1 MVQKFKLIAE
11 HLIYY
16 FIFLLILTN
25 LGFFFGL
32 ALSKWHLP
40 VSLILYLLLLVG
52 LKAKYHLK
60 IALNDVLLVFLTL
73 VFLSIAGFALSK
85 TFDTSYDGQLYHQTA
100 VISLSN
106 GWNPIWNRDLPII
119 APTGQYG
126 EDGEFGKHFAI
137 GYPKSLWE
145 IQSAI
150 HLFSGQL
157 QTAAVTNLIV
167 GLIAFIFLLSF
178 LLDLK
183 IKPIWATTVS
193 LIAVLEPHYI
203 LEFTSFM
210 QDGFSYQI
218 SLVAIVSLLTFMMK
232 NKNSAFIMFC
242 SSWLFLI
249 GTKFSNLPLAATLIF
264 ICLGFLVI
272 SGLLQNKNIQRLIG
286 AFFIIGTI
294 LFASPYV
301 VNFINYGSPVYPANL
316 KWASEDVKYQQTPIN
331 LIGKSQG
338 ELLLYGIFS
347 KPQISTATSDPANI
361 AHLKLPFTF
370 TKSELIQPQSERV
383 GTGGI
388 FFSGLFVLSLIF
400 LIISLFRKQP
410 AENYKILITILS
422 AVILIIF
429 CALTLSVPNDLRFTP
444 LICFIPTL
452 ALIGILKMNL
462 EKPLKWLKALTLIFA
477 ILITINI
484 SSVLIPTVNAR
495 INEFAE
501 IEEQM
506 QTMKNSETTYQ
517 VYALNFY
524 SSYLRLEESGVKF
537 VKIAEIGCTQPEL
550 LAGSFSSTSFCPPE
564 NR

>member
-1 MVQKFKLIAE
+1 MVQKFKLIAD

-16 FIFLLILTN
+16 LIFLLILTN

-32 ALSKWHLP
+32 TISKWHLP
-40 VSLILYLLLLVG
+40 ISLLLYFLLIFG
-52 LKAKYHLK
+52 LKMKNYLK
-60 IALNDVLLVFLTL
+60 VTLNDALLFLLTL
-73 VFLSIAGFALSK
+73 AFLSIAGLVLSY

-106 GWNPIWNRDLPII
+106 GWNPIWDRDLPIN

-137 GYPKSLWE
+137 GYPKSLWS

-157 QTAAVTNLIV
+157 QVATVTNLLV
-167 GLIAFIFLLSF
+167 GFIAFIFLLNF
-178 LLDLK
+178 LINLK
-183 IKPIWATTVS
+183 IKPIWATIVS
-193 LIAVLEPHYI
+193 IMAVLEPHYI

-218 SLVAIVSLLTFMMK
+218 SLIVIVSLLTFIIE
-232 NKNSAFIMFC
+232 NKSSAFIMFC

-264 ICLGFLVI
+264 ICLGYLVI

-286 AFFIIGTI
+286 AFFIIGTV
-294 LFASPYV
+294 LFASPYI

-316 KWASEDVKYQQTPIN
+316 KWASEDVKYQQTPTN
-331 LIGKSQG
+331 LIGKSPS

-347 KPQISTATSDPANI
+347 KPQISTATDNPANI

-370 TKSELIQPQSERV
+370 TKDELIQPQSERV

-388 FFSGLFVLSLIF
+388 FFSGLFILSLIF
-400 LIISLFRKQP
+400 LIASLFKKQLTG
-410 AENYKILITILS
+410 NYKIPIIIL
-422 AVILIIF
+422 VMIVFILF

-444 LICFIPTL
+444 LICSIPIFT
-452 ALIGILKMNL
+452 LIGILKMNQ
-462 EKPLKWLKALTLIFA
+462 EKPTKWLKPLALIFSL
-477 ILITINI
+477 LIVINI
-484 SSVLIPTVNAR
+484 SSVLIPTINAR
-495 INEFAE
+495 SDEFKK
-501 IEEQM
+501 IQTQM
-506 QTMKNSETTYQ
+506 QDMKNSRLTYQ

-524 SSYLRLEESGVKF
+524 SSYLRLEENNIKF
-537 VKIAEIGCTQPEL
+537 IKNAEVGCTQPEL
-550 LAGSFSSTSFCPPE
+550 LAGSFSSTSFCPIT